1 MSGSFSVIVRG
12 MKGENT
18 KINDIKTDYTIKEFR
33 QIVSTKL
40 GLSDSELLLIF
51 AGKPLYSGN
60 VSENLGDLGIKEGS
74 LLSVVVRTPG
84 GKLIEIKVAL
94 NSLKGEELK
103 LNVLDDMKVS
113 QLKEVIFLRN

>member
-51 AGKPLYSGN
+51 AGKPLDSGN

-84 GKLIEIKVAL
+84 GKLI
-94 NSLKGEELK
+94 
-103 LNVLDDMKVS
+103 
-113 QLKEVIFLRN
+113 